1 MIKDYSY
8 FSNFSIDVK
17 KPGTQL
23 KGKHFV
29 ELLSDDISWSLEY
42 LSKKGS
48 QEVLKFKKSE
58 LVKKI
63 SNSNYGILLARSR
76 ILDSQR
82 FKVAGGLEDIETVK

>member
-48 QEVLKFKKSE
+48 QEVLKFNKPE
-58 LVKKI
+58 FIKKI
-63 SNSNYGILLARSR
+63 AISKDGVLFARSR